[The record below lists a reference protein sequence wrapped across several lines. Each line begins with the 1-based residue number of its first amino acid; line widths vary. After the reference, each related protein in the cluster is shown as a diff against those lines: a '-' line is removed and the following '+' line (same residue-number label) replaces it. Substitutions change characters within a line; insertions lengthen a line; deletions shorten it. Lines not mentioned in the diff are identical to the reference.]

1 MHQLLY
7 RSIARDEEFGDSDL
21 DILLQALDFNA
32 NNGITGHLWRG
43 RGQFFQAL
51 HGPRVVVL
59 PLMERISADTRHSD
73 VEVLISEDGDAP
85 SPFAEWA
92 MGYDYV
98 AEDELGIS
106 LETDGSRPMIPP
118 AKAREI
124 WNAMIEQSR
133 SEAEWGGSSPYGR
146 KPSEPVDSWVKR
158 LKAARGL

>member
-7 RSIARDEEFGDSDL
+7 RSIARDEEFGETDL
-21 DILLQALDFNA
+21 DILLKALEFNA
-32 NNGITGHLWRG
+32 AAGLTGFLWRG
-43 RGQFFQAL
+43 QGQFFQAL
-51 HGPRVVVL
+51 HGPRNVVL
-59 PLMERISADTRHSD
+59 ALMERIKADERHSD

-98 AEDELGIS
+98 AEDELDIALDEQGQ
-106 LETDGSRPMIPP
+106 RPMIPP

-124 WNAMIEQSR
+124 WTAMIGQSR
-133 SEAEWGGSSPYGR
+133 TEAEWGGSSPYGR